1 MPEMSLHNQ
10 LKEWLR
16 ESGDQ
21 VEAQVWGYKA
31 DIIRGDNIIE
41 IQTGNFPAI
50 REKLRRLLRGYA
62 VTLVYPIPARR
73 WVIRIDGDKKTRRA
87 SPKHGRVEDL
97 FSELVYCP
105 ELPLNPRFQL
115 MVIFV
120 HEEELLV
127 NDGIGSWRRKRWSIL
142 DRRLLAVTERRVF
155 TSLKDYLFLLPD
167 DLPSEF
173 TVQDLVRASGL
184 RIVLA
189 RRMIYT
195 LTKMGV
201 TEEVGK
207 NGRAKLYRKNAMR

>member
-1 MPEMSLHNQ
+1 MSLHNQ
-10 LKEWLR
+10 LKERLR
-16 ESGDQ
+16 EPGDQ

-50 REKLRRLLRGYA
+50 REKLRRLLKGYA
-62 VTLVYPIPARR
+62 VTLVYPIPEQR
-73 WVIRIDGDKKTRRA
+73 WVTRIDGDKKTCRG

-97 FSELVYCP
+97 FSELIYCP

-120 HEEELLV
+120 HEEEVLV
-127 NDGIGSWRRKRWSIL
+127 NDGIGSWRRKRWSML
-142 DRRLLAVTERRVF
+142 DRRLLDVTGRRVF
-155 TSLKDYLFLLPD
+155 KSLNDYLGLLPT
-167 DLPSEF
+167 DLPVEF
-173 TVQDLVRASGL
+173 TVQNLVKVSGL

-189 RRMIYT
+189 RRMMYT

-207 NGRAKLYRKNAMR
+207 NGRAKLYRTKVLT

>member
-16 ESGDQ
+16 EPGDQ

-31 DIIRGDNIIE
+31 DILRGDNIIE

-50 REKLRRLLRGYA
+50 REKLRRLLKGYT
-62 VTLVYPIPARR
+62 VTLVYPIPEQR
-73 WVIRIDGDKKTRRA
+73 WVVRIDGDYKTRRS

-105 ELPLNPRFQL
+105 ELPMNPRFQL
-115 MVIFV
+115 MIIFV
-120 HEEELLV
+120 HEEEVHV
-127 NDGIGSWRRKRWSIL
+127 NDGVGSWRRKRWSIL
-142 DRRLLAVTERRVF
+142 DLILLNVTELRVF
-155 TSLKDYLFLLPD
+155 KSLNDYLLLLPA
-167 DLPSEF
+167 DLSAEF
-173 TVQDLVRASGL
+173 TVQDLVKASGL
-184 RIVLA
+184 RVVLA

-207 NGRAKLYRKNAMR
+207 NGRAKLYRKTL

>member
-10 LKEWLR
+10 LKEWLH
-16 ESGDQ
+16 EPGDQ
-21 VEAQVWGYKA
+21 MEAQVWGYKA
-31 DIIRGDNIIE
+31 DIIRGDTIIE
-41 IQTGNFPAI
+41 IQTGNFSAI
-50 REKLRRLLRGYA
+50 HEKLRRLLRGYA
-62 VTLVYPIPARR
+62 VTLVYPIPVQR
-73 WVIRIDGDKKTRRA
+73 WVTRIEGDKKTRRA

-120 HEEELLV
+120 HEEEVLV

-142 DRRLLAVTERRVF
+142 DRRLLDVTERRVF
-155 TSLKDYLFLLPD
+155 KRLNDYLGLLPD
-167 DLPSEF
+167 DLPPEF
-173 TVQDLVRASGL
+173 TVQNLVKASGL
-184 RIVLA
+184 RVVLA

-195 LTKMGV
+195 LTKMGI

-207 NGRAKLYRKNAMR
+207 NGRAKLYRTKVLR